1 MDRLQKV
8 LARAGVAS
16 RRKCE
21 EYISAGRVAVDGE
34 VVRQLGTKVDPA
46 IQVITCDGERVRPES
61 LIHLLLHKP
70 AGVVCSSEPDGGHT
84 PITELV
90 RGIEQ
95 RLFTVGRLDA
105 DSEGLVLLTNDG
117 ELANRLTHPRYQ
129 VPKTYEVE
137 LDGRLSPRQIAR
149 LKEGV
154 RLPDGVAQFDEIRVQ
169 KSREGRLRAHI
180 VLHQGLNREIRRAF
194 GAVGR
199 GVIRLRRVA
208 IGRLTAPDLRPGAHR
223 KLTRQE
229 LATVRED
236 AGLRG

>member
-21 EYISAGRVAVDGE
+21 EYITAGRVAVDGD
-34 VVRQLGTKVDPA
+34 VVCELGTKVDPA
-46 IQVITCDGERVRPES
+46 TQVITCDGERVRPEP
-61 LIHLLLHKP
+61 LIHLLLNKP

-137 LDGRLSPRQIAR
+137 TDGRLSAGQVAR
-149 LKEGV
+149 LTKGV
-154 RLPDGVAQFDEIRVQ
+154 RLPDGVARFDEISVQ
-169 KSREGRLRAHI
+169 KSRDGRSRARV

-208 IGRLTAPDLRPGAHR
+208 IGRLTAPGLRPGARR
-223 KLTRQE
+223 KLTKRE
-229 LATVRED
+229 LATIRED